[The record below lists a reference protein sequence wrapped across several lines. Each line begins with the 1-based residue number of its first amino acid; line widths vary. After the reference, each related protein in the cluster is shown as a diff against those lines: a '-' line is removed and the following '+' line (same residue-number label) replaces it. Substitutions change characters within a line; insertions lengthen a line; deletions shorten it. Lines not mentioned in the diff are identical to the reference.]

1 MGGAVSRRR
10 AAGTALGVAAVV
22 TVLWLLRFDTVNI
35 VVAAAAAAVLGGLI
49 GHRDLGADLAWP
61 ALADEHRGGHRHEVA
76 HTSWSLTTREGRISD
91 HGLRRLRTVAAGRL
105 RLAGIDPED
114 DAAVTA
120 AIGARGLRTLRA
132 TASTAPTM
140 RDLDAC
146 LTALDTLEGATHD
159 T

>member
-1 MGGAVSRRR
+1 MSRRR
-10 AAGTALGVAAVV
+10 TVLTALTVVAVV
-22 TVLWLLRFDTVNI
+22 TTLWYLRFDTVNI
-35 VVAAAAAAVLGGLI
+35 VVAAAATTVLGALV

-61 ALADEHRGGHRHEVA
+61 ALPNEQRGGHRHDVS
-76 HTSWSLTTREGRISD
+76 HISWSLTSRDGRISD
-91 HGLRRLRTVAAGRL
+91 HGLRRLRTVADSRL
-105 RLAGIDPED
+105 RLAGIDPD
-114 DAAVTA
+114 DDTAVAAA
-120 AIGARGLRTLRA
+120 LGGRGLRTLRA